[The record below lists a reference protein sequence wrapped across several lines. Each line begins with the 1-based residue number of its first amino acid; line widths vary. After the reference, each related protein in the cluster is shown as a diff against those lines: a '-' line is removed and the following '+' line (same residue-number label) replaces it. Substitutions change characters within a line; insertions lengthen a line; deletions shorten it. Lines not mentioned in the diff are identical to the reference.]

1 MKRLIHAAL
10 LGLFLLLPV
19 SASASDGYVTVDLSL
34 RAGPDTSYPLITILP
49 AGTPV
54 SVQGCVDGYSWCDV
68 IADSDR
74 GWVSAEYL
82 EFTYQSQ
89 PVYINDYGPR
99 LGIPIVSFAL
109 GVYWDSYYRTRP
121 WYNRRSYWASRPQPV
136 YRPLR
141 PRPPGLRPPPPR
153 PRPPVIQPPRPR
165 PPVIQPPRPNPG
177 SGGNR
182 PRPEIQPPRPNPGS
196 GGNRPRPEI
205 LPPRPN
211 PGSGGNRPRPEILP
225 PRPNPGSGGNR
236 PGPGNGGGR
245 PPPPNPGNGNG
256 GRPPNPGGG
265 NGGRPPNPGNGN
277 GVKPAPNPGGN
288 RPQRPNNPAPQA
300 RPAPQDKSKDKSKDN
315 GGA

>member
-1 MKRLIHAAL
+1 MAALRHTIRQEKALRYRRDLNGHLLMKRLVHAAL
-10 LGLFLLLPV
+10 FGLFLLLPLC
-19 SASASDGYVTVDLSL
+19 ASASDGYVTVDLSL

-49 AGTPV
+49 SGTPV

-141 PRPPGLRPPPPR
+141 PRPPGVRPPPPR

-196 GGNRPRPEI
+196 GGNRP
-205 LPPRPN
+205 
-211 PGSGGNRPRPEILP
+211 
-225 PRPNPGSGGNR
+225 
-236 PGPGNGGGR
+236 GPGNGGR

-265 NGGRPPNPGNGN
+265 NGGRPPPGND
-277 GVKPAPNPGGN
+277 VKPAPNPGGN
-288 RPQRPNNPAPQA
+288 RPQRPNNPPPQA